1 MSASEKFA
9 YEGDPAS
16 RPAPETSY
24 FVEETLSVL
33 RRISAY
39 LSNRDVATMRHDLE
53 KRIREHPGASVT
65 IGFGVGLIIGK
76 LIKR

>member
-16 RPAPETSY
+16 PSTPQTPY

-39 LSNRDVATMRHDLE
+39 LSDRDVATMRHDLE
-53 KRIREHPGASVT
+53 KRIREHPGASIA
-65 IGFGVGLIIGK
+65 IGFGIGLIIGK

>member
-9 YEGDPAS
+9 YEGDSAS
-16 RPAPETSY
+16 PPAPENPY

-39 LSNRDVATMRHDLE
+39 LSSRDIAAMRHDLE
-53 KRIREHPGASVT
+53 KRVREYPVASIA
-65 IGFGVGLIIGK
+65 IGFGVGLILGK

>member
-9 YEGDPAS
+9 YEGGSAP
-16 RPAPETSY
+16 RPTPETPY
-24 FVEETLSVL
+24 FVEETLNVL

-39 LSNRDVATMRHDLE
+39 LSDRDVATMRHDLE
-53 KRIREHPGASVT
+53 KRIREHPGASIA